1 MMGLFKKLNV
11 GIRLMS
17 AFLLIAV
24 LAGVVG
30 VVGLSSIGT
39 LKQEDSLLY
48 EENTLG
54 ILYSSQAARDFQK
67 ARFSALRMT
76 VTTGDVQRN
85 CIMDVQTYFYTGDK
99 SMSDYEAGI
108 ITEEDRTLYAAAAP
122 LWTEY
127 KIQVAKASE
136 MVKAGQADAALSYM
150 LNDTAD
156 TALKLQGA
164 LEKLITYN
172 QLSAQER
179 HEANSQ
185 TAQAA
190 TMIMLAV
197 MAVSVA
203 AAVGLGLVMTGSIAR
218 PVKATSAQLAKM
230 AAGEELEEID
240 AKRFSGEFLGMVQN
254 LNDVR
259 ASLNLLLDDS
269 GMLVEAAVNGQLS
282 TRADVARHKGSYRKI
297 IEGVNS
303 TLDAVIAPIREAA
316 DVLSSVA
323 EGNLNVAVTSDFAGD
338 YAIIKH
344 ALNGTV
350 DALNGYITEIAEVLG
365 EMSQGN
371 LDVAITS
378 DYKGDFAALKTAI
391 NNIIEA
397 LNSLISNINLA
408 ADQVASGTK
417 QVSDGNQAI
426 SQGATEQAA
435 SIEELTASVTQIAA
449 QTGENAANASRANE
463 LSEAAR
469 KGAVEG
475 NLQMQLMQK
484 AMTEINE
491 ASASIGKIIKVIDDI
506 AFQTNILAL
515 NAAVEAARAGIH
527 GKGFAV
533 VAEEVRNLAG
543 RSAKAA
549 KETAELIEGSAKKAD
564 AGKKLADET
573 ADALKVIVE
582 RVEAAGKLVEGISV
596 ASSEQASGIEQV
608 NSGIEQMSQVVQTN
622 SATAQEGAAA
632 SEELSGQAVLL
643 KDMVAQFRLKEG
655 TNAPVSAKVPE
666 KTVAD
671 EVPVE
676 KPIQFDDFGKY

>member
-1 MMGLFKKLNV
+1 MSLFKKLNV

-39 LKQEDSLLY
+39 LKQEDGLLY
-48 EENTLG
+48 EKNTLG

-108 ITEEDRTLYAAAAP
+108 ITEEDRTLYAVAAP

-127 KIQVAKASE
+127 KIQVTKASE
-136 MVKAGQADAALSYM
+136 MVKAGQTDAALSYM

-172 QLSAQER
+172 QISAQER
-179 HEANSQ
+179 HEANVQ
-185 TAQAA
+185 TAQTA
-190 TMIMLAV
+190 TTIMLAV
-197 MAVSVA
+197 MAASVA
-203 AAVGLGLVMTGSIAR
+203 AAVGLGIVMTGSIAR

-240 AKRFSGEFLGMVQN
+240 AKRFSGEFVGMLQN

-259 ASLNLLLDDS
+259 TSLYLLLDDS
-269 GMLVEAAVNGQLS
+269 GMLAEAAVNGQLS
-282 TRADVARHKGSYRKI
+282 TRADVARHKGGYRQI
-297 IEGVNS
+297 IEGFNS
-303 TLDAVIAPIREAA
+303 TLDTVIAPIREAA

-344 ALNGTV
+344 ALNTTV
-350 DALNGYITEIAEVLG
+350 DALNSYITEISEVLG

-397 LNSLISNINLA
+397 LNSLMKNINLA

-463 LSEAAR
+463 LSEVAR

-515 NAAVEAARAGIH
+515 NAAVEAARAGVH

-549 KETAELIEGSAKKAD
+549 KETAELIEGSVKKAD

-608 NSGIEQMSQVVQTN
+608 NSGIEQMSLVVQTN

-655 TNAPVSAKVPE
+655 TNAPVSAKMPE
-666 KTVAD
+666 KPAAD
-671 EVPVE
+671 EAPAE
-676 KPIQFDDFGKY
+676 KAIQFDDFGKY

>member
-1 MMGLFKKLNV
+1 MGLFKKLNV

-30 VVGLSSIGT
+30 AVGLSGIGT
-39 LKQEDSLLY
+39 LKKEDGLLY
-48 EENTLG
+48 EKNTLG
-54 ILYSSQAARDFQK
+54 VVYSSQAALAYQM
-67 ARFSALRMT
+67 ARFNTLKMT

-85 CIMDVQTYFYTGDK
+85 CMMDIQTYFYTGDK
-99 SMSDYEAGI
+99 YMADYEAGI
-108 ITEEDRTLYAAAAP
+108 SSEEERALYAEAVK

-127 KIQVAKASE
+127 KVMATKASNI
-136 MVKAGQADAALSYM
+136 VKEGKSAEALTYLLNETANTANALQAAL
-150 LNDTAD
+150 D
-156 TALKLQGA
+156 KLV
-164 LEKLITYN
+164 TYN
-172 QLSAQER
+172 QNTAKER
-179 HEANSQ
+179 GEQNAQ
-185 TAQAA
+185 TAQTA
-190 TMIMLAV
+190 TTIMLAV
-197 MAVSVA
+197 MGVSVA
-203 AAVGLGLVMTGSIAR
+203 AAVGLGIVMTGSIAR
-218 PVKATSAQLAKM
+218 PVKATSAQLVKM

-240 AKRFSGEFLGMVQN
+240 AKRFSGEFMGMVQN

-269 GMLVEAAVNGQLS
+269 GMLVEATVNGQLS
-282 TRADVARHKGSYRKI
+282 TRADVTRHKGSYRQI
-297 IEGVNS
+297 IEGFNS
-303 TLDAVIAPIREAA
+303 TLDAVIAPINEAA
-316 DVLSSVA
+316 AVLSEV
-323 EGNLNVAVTSDFAGD
+323 EGGNLNVSITSDFAGD

-344 ALNGTV
+344 ALNGTL
-350 DALNGYITEIAEVLG
+350 DALNSYITEISEVLG

-435 SIEELTASVTQIAA
+435 SIEELTASVTEIAS

-475 NLQMQLMQK
+475 NRQMQLMQK

-515 NAAVEAARAGIH
+515 NAAVEAARAGVH

-543 RSAKAA
+543 KSAKAA
-549 KETAELIEGSAKKAD
+549 KETAELIEGSVRKAD
-564 AGKKLADET
+564 VGQKLADET
-573 ADALKVIVE
+573 AAALSVIVE

-596 ASSEQASGIEQV
+596 ASSEQASGIEHI
-608 NSGIEQMSQVVQTN
+608 NSGIEQMSLVVQTN

-643 KDMVAQFRLKEG
+643 KDMVAQFRLKGGEK
-655 TNAPVSAKVPE
+655 APVEESTKATEKAAVHKVPAE
-666 KTVAD
+666 T
-671 EVPVE
+671 
-676 KPIQFDDFGKY
+676 IQFDDFGKY